1 MMSSS
6 SSPTLSLGTVES
18 IGSDVE
24 SLVSIDGPEII
35 HIPEDINGSKL
46 FTLGDGDFNISV
58 NGTMIQTHK
67 YLLKRFNVLKQ
78 LIQQKGASHESGG
91 LHLEQSPSDFLNT
104 LKVLYTSPIEA
115 TPDFDPG
122 TLVSALRI
130 ATAYDYPALRTFTIT
145 RLENA
150 QLKAIERI
158 QIAREFRLTSWKIPA
173 YEELCA
179 RDEPITKDEAT
190 ILGIDAF
197 VHVAKIRE
205 REQRRRGQTDAYQ
218 EHETIGLPNSTG
230 VDERATVPVA
240 TQVAISESQ
249 ARDLK
254 LESKSKIK
262 RKGRKIPT
270 SAKGVPVIEPIPD
283 QSREIAD
290 AFEQLQSSQLAH
302 SASIARLSSALED
315 IRASLTSPD
324 PAEDDI
330 EFTSVQNEIREWLAT
345 SG

>member
-1 MMSSS
+1 MSSS
-6 SSPTLSLGTVES
+6 SPIICLGTVGS

-24 SLVSIDGPEII
+24 SLVSIDDSEMI
-35 HIPEDINGSKL
+35 HIPEDINGDKV
-46 FTLGDGDFNISV
+46 FALGDGDFNISV

-67 YLLKRFNVLKQ
+67 YLLKRFDVLKQ
-78 LIQQKGASHESGG
+78 LIQQKTAGHESGR
-91 LHLEQSPSDFLNT
+91 LHLKQSPSDFLNT

-115 TPDFDPG
+115 TPDFDPAI
-122 TLVSALRI
+122 LVSTSRI
-130 ATAYDYPALRTFTIT
+130 ATVYDYPALCTFAIT

-158 QIAREFRLTSWKIPA
+158 QIAREFRLTSWEIPA
-173 YEELCA
+173 YEELCG
-179 RDEPITKDEAT
+179 RDEPITNDEAA

-218 EHETIGLPNSTG
+218 EHETIGLPKTTG
-230 VDERATVPVA
+230 TDGRATIPVTTEVP
-240 TQVAISESQ
+240 ISESQ
-249 ARDLK
+249 ARDLEP
-254 LESKSKIK
+254 ESKSKIK
-262 RKGRKIPT
+262 RRGHKIPT
-270 SAKGVPVIEPIPD
+270 SAKEVPVIEPIPD